1 MRRGLGHGQRLSIWE
16 VHVKPKS
23 SAQELKKLGETACD
37 AQKTRCDIKSHGTRQ
52 RSLLLETTHHHRYSV
67 NGQLRRCIHM
77 SSREGRGLRRRR
89 GIEQL
94 ALVLSFEA
102 LQLQVKIAHKRHQHK
117 VARLLIRC
125 DVTVPRLT
133 GLNHV
138 IPQIPKKLIP
148 TAHGQHAE
156 HVIVHF
162 SLAMLRRNTQKN
174 LAHAL
179 REDLCVFAAHTRRM
193 RRWI

>member
-52 RSLLLETTHHHRYSV
+52 RSLLLETKHHHRYSV

-77 SSREGRGLRRRR
+77 SSRKGRGFRRRC

-94 ALVLSFEA
+94 TLVLNLEA
-102 LQLQVKIAHKRHQHK
+102 LQLQVKVAHKRHQHT

-125 DVTVPRLT
+125 DLTVTRLI

-162 SLAMLRRNTQKN
+162 SLAMLRRDTQKN
-174 LAHAL
+174 LTHAL
-179 REDLCVFAAHTRRM
+179 RENLCVFATHTRHM